1 MIREIGDQG
10 PSHVMGMVAV
20 KVLHKFPLK
29 SPMPQQTDYVSGGTT
44 SSAGSVGGSSLLG
57 GSTSI
62 HGSTHSGGTY
72 GLGPDYIGSDR
83 DDNQGQESSVVHC
96 PLLLYD
102 WIQWDGDFDL
112 DLGPSKVSP

>member
-62 HGSTHSGGTY
+62 HRSTHSGGAY
-72 GLGPDYIGSDR
+72 GGWVQIISVLIGMTIGGRNLQWCTAHSSCMIGSNGMGISIR
-83 DDNQGQESSVVHC
+83 
-96 PLLLYD
+96 
-102 WIQWDGDFDL
+102 I
-112 DLGPSKVSP
+112 